1 MRYWKLF
8 GVAVVAVCALGV
20 SMSVSAFGALPLVLP
35 ETVKTFTGKS
45 VGTGLLQEKGGTK
58 VECKTAKA
66 MEGTVEQPKPLGLF
80 HIHFEGCT
88 TTVLGQS
95 GECTGLGDEKGTIL
109 SLGSYH
115 LVYDSLTPLGV
126 AILFLLDNVHFTC
139 TVLGVTALVL
149 VPLGGMVL
157 CLILSPEVL
166 AAVYEFH
173 CNQTASGSG
182 VAQESKYYNEGGTLV
197 SISTLLSAENEKTAG
212 ESAEVALGT
221 IEYPVD
227 VLLMI

>member
-1 MRYWKLF
+1 MRYWKLV
-8 GVAVVAVCALGV
+8 GATIIVLCALGV
-20 SMSVSAFGALPLVLP
+20 AMTVSALGALPLVLP
-35 ETVKTFTGKS
+35 ETAKTFTGKS
-45 VGTGLLQEKGGTK
+45 VGTFELAKKSGNKI
-58 VECKTAKA
+58 ECDSLKA
-66 MEGTVEQPKPLGLF
+66 IEGTIEQPKPLGLF
-80 HIHFEGCT
+80 HFVIENCT

-126 AILFLLDNVHFTC
+126 AILFLLGAIHLSC
-139 TVLGVTALVL
+139 TVLGVTALTL
-149 VPLGGMVL
+149 MPLGGMVL

-166 AAVYEFH
+166 ASVYEFH

-197 SISTLLSAENEKTAG
+197 SISTLLAAENEKTP
-212 ESAEVALGT
+212 EQLAEILLAT

>member
-1 MRYWKLF
+1 M
-8 GVAVVAVCALGV
+8 
-20 SMSVSAFGALPLVLP
+20 
-35 ETVKTFTGKS
+35 
-45 VGTGLLQEKGGTK
+45 
-58 VECKTAKA
+58 KA

-80 HIHFEGCT
+80 HLHLEGCT
-88 TTVLGQS
+88 TTVLGQK

-115 LVYDSLTPLGV
+115 LVYDSLTPLGA
-126 AILFLLDNVHFTC
+126 AILFLLDNIHLSC

-166 AAVYEFH
+166 AASYEFH
-173 CNQTASGSG
+173 CKQGATTG
-182 VAQESKYYNEGGTLV
+182 VAEESKYYNEGGTLV
-197 SISTLLSAENEKTAG
+197 SISTLLAAENEKTA
-212 ESAEVALGT
+212 EQLAEIWLGT